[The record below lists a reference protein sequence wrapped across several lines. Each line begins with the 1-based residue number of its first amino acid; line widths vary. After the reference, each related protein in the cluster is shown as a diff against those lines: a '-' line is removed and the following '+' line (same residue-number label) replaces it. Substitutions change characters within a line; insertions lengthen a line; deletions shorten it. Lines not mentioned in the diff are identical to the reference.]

1 MNIHYSAVTQQIRD
15 RIKREVKP
23 GLHSAW
29 VNKILSIIDDVET
42 IADEMTSQGFMSMN
56 ETEVDKYESIK

>member
-29 VNKILSIIDDVET
+29 VNKILTIIDDVET
-42 IADEMTSQGFMSMN
+42 IADEMTSQGLISMN
-56 ETEVDKYESIK
+56 DMEVDNNESIK

>member
-29 VNKILSIIDDVET
+29 VNKILTIIDDVET

-56 ETEVDKYESIK
+56 DMEVDKYESIK

>member
-15 RIKREVKP
+15 RIKREVAP
-23 GLHSAW
+23 GLHSAC
-29 VNKILSIIDDVET
+29 VNRMLMIVDDVET

-56 ETEVDKYESIK
+56 DTEVDKYESIK

>member
-1 MNIHYSAVTQQIRD
+1 MA
-15 RIKREVKP
+15 P

-29 VNKILSIIDDVET
+29 VNRILMIVDDVET

-56 ETEVDKYESIK
+56 DTEVDKYESIK

>member
-29 VNKILSIIDDVET
+29 VNKILTIIDDVET
-42 IADEMTSQGFMSMN
+42 IADEMTSQGLISMN
-56 ETEVDKYESIK
+56 DMEVDNYESIK

>member
-1 MNIHYSAVTQQIRD
+1 MTIHYSSVTQQIRD

-56 ETEVDKYESIK
+56 DTEVDKYESIK

>member
-56 ETEVDKYESIK
+56 DTEVDKYESIK